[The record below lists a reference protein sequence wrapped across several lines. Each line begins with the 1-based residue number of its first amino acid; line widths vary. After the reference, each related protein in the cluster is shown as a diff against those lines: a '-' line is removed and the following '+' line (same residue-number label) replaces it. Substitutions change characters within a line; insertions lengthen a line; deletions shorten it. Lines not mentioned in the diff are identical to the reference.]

1 MEHNIIGSSNLF
13 DERLPVGQKR
23 ADLLRRL
30 EEVIENG
37 KVEATSSSNSSND
50 NVKGESES
58 NIKGGTQDQGSNQNQ
73 GSEEDIIPK
82 FKNNLLIS
90 EENIKPESSQEE
102 E

>member
-37 KVEATSSSNSSND
+37 KVEAASSSNSSND
-50 NVKGESES
+50 NVKGESEN

-73 GSEEDIIPK
+73 GSEE
-82 FKNNLLIS
+82 NNTPLIS